1 MPTALP
7 KTFSALGPYTFLCLN
22 EEGRF
27 LRFAPGSADIAT
39 ASPVRPEDLPRF
51 LHERNVRREGTTDF
65 FVWVHGWRND
75 RTQALGTAQ
84 RLFGAIEAA
93 LRRGNGGDA
102 MVPSFVAVHWPSQS
116 APTPAGYARVR
127 DRAAKMT
134 EEGDAEFFLA
144 SLLGYLDASNPQGAA
159 RNTKTLRAAGG
170 YYVHALGHSFG
181 SRFLAAAIG
190 AAARPQARI
199 LESSGIG
206 AGGPAQDTIRSHR
219 EAVQVHRRHRLLST
233 DGGSSVGLFRS
244 AFGSG

>member
-1 MPTALP
+1 MPCQLHCP
-7 KTFSALGPYTFLCLN
+7 RPFPALGPYTFLCLN

-27 LRFAPGSADIAT
+27 CASPLARPISRRPLRFG
-39 ASPVRPEDLPRF
+39 PRTCRDF
-51 LHERNVRREGTTDF
+51 CTERIVRREGTTDF

-144 SLLGYLDASNPQGAA
+144 SLLDYLDASNPA
-159 RNTKTLRAAGG
+159 
-170 YYVHALGHSFG
+170 
-181 SRFLAAAIG
+181 
-190 AAARPQARI
+190 
-199 LESSGIG
+199 
-206 AGGPAQDTIRSHR
+206 
-219 EAVQVHRRHRLLST
+219 
-233 DGGSSVGLFRS
+233 
-244 AFGSG
+244 GSGAQYQNPARGWWLLRPCAWAFFR